1 MSNFHDV
8 SMFHRRFGLEPA
20 VPAPHLLLPE
30 LQRFRVDFMYEELEE
45 YVAACNGEDLVKAAD
60 ALLPFDELWKQ
71 VHAANMRKVR
81 AEVPSDSKRGSTF
94 DVVKPPGWVSPEA
107 ALYGIL
113 KAAGA
118 KL

>member
-1 MSNFHDV
+1 M
-8 SMFHRRFGLEPA
+8 G
-20 VPAPHLLLPE
+20 
-30 LQRFRVDFMYEELEE
+30 
-45 YVAACNGEDLVKAAD
+45 
-60 ALLPFDELWKQ
+60 LPFDELWKQ